1 MTSPHLTNSVITL
14 KMEGMATPLHVE
26 LQQTRPWDLLEEE
39 AHVSIGRTAALL
51 ERAFAQLLK
60 PHGITPT
67 QYNVLRILRGAGAA
81 GLCRNEVGARLVTP
95 VPDVTRLLDRMA
107 DMKLIARQ
115 RSDEDRRLV
124 RTHLTAKGL
133 DLVNSLDAVL
143 RPSHLQRLAGI
154 PREKITALVE
164 TLAEIRSNL

>member
-1 MTSPHLTNSVITL
+1 
-14 KMEGMATPLHVE
+14 MARPLHEE
-26 LQQTRPWDLLEEE
+26 LKQNRPFADLEEE
-39 AHVSIGRTAALL
+39 AHVSIARTAALL
-51 ERAFAQLLK
+51 ERSFAQLLR

-81 GLCRNEVGARLVTP
+81 GLCRNELGERLVTP

-107 DMKLIARQ
+107 ELRLIARQ

-133 DLVNSLDAVL
+133 ELVNGLDASI
-143 RPSHLQRLAGI
+143 RATHRERLKHI
-154 PREKITALVE
+154 SRDRLNALVGV
-164 TLAEIRSNL
+164 LADVRSKT

>member
-1 MTSPHLTNSVITL
+1 
-14 KMEGMATPLHVE
+14 MAMPLHAE
-26 LQQTRPWDLLEEE
+26 LQQTRPFDLLEEE
-39 AHVSIGRTAALL
+39 AHVSISRTAALL

-124 RTHLTAKGL
+124 RTYLTAKGL
-133 DLVNSLDAVL
+133 DLVNGLDTAL
-143 RPSHLQRLAGI
+143 RASHQLRLAHI
-154 PREKITALVE
+154 PREQIQALVD
-164 TLAEIRSNL
+164 TLAEVRARL

>member
-1 MTSPHLTNSVITL
+1 
-14 KMEGMATPLHVE
+14 MATPLHAE
-26 LQQTRPWDLLEEE
+26 LQQTKPFDLLEEE
-39 AHVSIGRTAALL
+39 AHVAISRTAALL

-133 DLVNSLDAVL
+133 DLVNGLDAGL
-143 RPSHLQRLAGI
+143 RASHQQRLAHI
-154 PREKITALVE
+154 PREQVQALVD
-164 TLAEIRSNL
+164 TLAEVRARL

>member
-1 MTSPHLTNSVITL
+1 
-14 KMEGMATPLHVE
+14 MASPLHVE
-26 LQQTRPWDLLEEE
+26 LQQTRPFDLLEEE
-39 AHVSIGRTAALL
+39 AHVSISRTAALL
-51 ERAFAQLLK
+51 ERAFAQMLK
-60 PHGITPT
+60 PYGITPT
-67 QYNVLRILRGAGAA
+67 EYNVLRILRGAGAA

-107 DMKLIARQ
+107 DLKLIARQ

-133 DLVNSLDAVL
+133 DLVNSLDTVL
-143 RPSHLQRLAGI
+143 RPSHQQRLTGI

-164 TLAEIRSNL
+164 TLAEIRANL

>member
-1 MTSPHLTNSVITL
+1 
-14 KMEGMATPLHVE
+14 MATPLHAE
-26 LQQTRPWDLLEEE
+26 LQQTRPFDLLEEE
-39 AHVSIGRTAALL
+39 AHVSISRTAALL

-133 DLVNSLDAVL
+133 DLVNGLDTAL
-143 RPSHLQRLAGI
+143 RAAHQRRLAHV
-154 PREKITALVE
+154 PREQIQALVDI
-164 TLAEIRSNL
+164 LAEVRTRL

>member
-1 MTSPHLTNSVITL
+1 
-14 KMEGMATPLHVE
+14 
-26 LQQTRPWDLLEEE
+26 
-39 AHVSIGRTAALL
+39 
-51 ERAFAQLLK
+51 LLK
-60 PHGITPT
+60 PYGITPT

>member
-1 MTSPHLTNSVITL
+1 
-14 KMEGMATPLHVE
+14 MATPLHAE
-26 LQQTRPWDLLEEE
+26 LQQTRPFDLLEEE
-39 AHVSIGRTAALL
+39 AHVSIARTAALL
-51 ERAFAQLLK
+51 DRAFAQLLK

-115 RSDEDRRLV
+115 RSDDDRRLV

-133 DLVNSLDAVL
+133 DLVNGLDSVL
-143 RPSHLQRLAGI
+143 RPSLQQRLAHV
-154 PREKITALVE
+154 PREQIEALVE
-164 TLAEIRSNL
+164 TLAEVRAHI

>member
-1 MTSPHLTNSVITL
+1 
-14 KMEGMATPLHVE
+14 MARPLHAE
-26 LQQTRPWDLLEEE
+26 LQQTRPFDLLEEE
-39 AHVSIGRTAALL
+39 AHVSISRTAALL

-115 RSDEDRRLV
+115 RSDDDRRLV
-124 RTHLTAKGL
+124 RTHLTTKGL
-133 DLVNSLDAVL
+133 DLVNGLDSAL
-143 RPSHLQRLAGI
+143 RASHQQRLAHI
-154 PREKITALVE
+154 PREQIQALVD
-164 TLAEIRSNL
+164 TLAEVRAHL

>member
-1 MTSPHLTNSVITL
+1 MVP
-14 KMEGMATPLHVE
+14 PLHAE
-26 LQQTRPWDLLEEE
+26 LQQTRPFDLLEEE
-39 AHVSIGRTAALL
+39 AHVSISRTAALL

-133 DLVNSLDAVL
+133 NLVNGLDTEL
-143 RPSHLQRLAGI
+143 RASHQQRLAHI
-154 PREKITALVE
+154 PRQQIQALVD
-164 TLAEIRSNL
+164 TLAEVRARL